1 MTTHGQT
8 INTKNVMQNKTIK
21 QNYISPSLEIIGIAL
36 ESTVLLDSG
45 YECKSAFLTVLRKV
59 IMNGRRISL

>member
-1 MTTHGQT
+1 
-8 INTKNVMQNKTIK
+8 MQNKTIK

>member
-1 MTTHGQT
+1 MQ
-8 INTKNVMQNKTIK
+8 NKTKQNKTIK

-45 YECKSAFLTVLRKV
+45 YECKSAFFD
-59 IMNGRRISL
+59 SAEESDYEW

>member
-45 YECKSAFLTVLRKV
+45 YECKSAFFD
-59 IMNGRRISL
+59 SAEESDYEW